1 MLYTQNIHQYTDC
14 LVFLSHFIFLTALC
28 SNNFSSEIPK
38 CFANC
43 SYLNGLKL
51 NNNQLSRE
59 ILTQIDNL
67 NHLNVPIVSNNQL
80 LGLVPVFGSTAITA
94 ESFAN
99 NKNLCGKPL
108 EPCPTQKRGLKF
120 DFSFQSGFLV
130 GYVVS
135 AVLVM
140 TIFVSRYVVCMNER
154 KMDKKMTL
162 SNERCT
168 KNENKEANQVNQ
180 SQTKGLLQE
189 GTKKALLKLLSTP
202 CFNFF
207 GKI

>member
-1 MLYTQNIHQYTDC
+1 MLYTHNIHQYTDC

-28 SNNFSSEIPK
+28 NNNFSSEIPK

-43 SYLNGLKL
+43 SYLNVLKL

-59 ILTQIDNL
+59 ILTQIGNL
-67 NHLNVPIVSNNQL
+67 DHLNVPIVSNNQL
-80 LGLVPVFGSTAITA
+80 LRLVPVFGSTAITA

-135 AVLVM
+135 AVSVM
-140 TIFVSRYVVCMNER
+140 TIFVSHYMVCMNER

-162 SNERCT
+162 SNERST

-180 SQTKGLLQE
+180 SQMKGLLQE
-189 GTKKALLKLLSTP
+189 GTKKELLKLLSIP

>member
-1 MLYTQNIHQYTDC
+1 M
-14 LVFLSHFIFLTALC
+14 S
-28 SNNFSSEIPK
+28 
-38 CFANC
+38 
-43 SYLNGLKL
+43 
-51 NNNQLSRE
+51 
-59 ILTQIDNL
+59 
-67 NHLNVPIVSNNQL
+67 
-80 LGLVPVFGSTAITA
+80 GLVPVFGSTAITA

-135 AVLVM
+135 AVSVM
-140 TIFVSRYVVCMNER
+140 TIFVSHYVVCMNER
-154 KMDKKMTL
+154 KTDKKMTL
-162 SNERCT
+162 STERST
-168 KNENKEANQVNQ
+168 KNENKEADQVNQ

-189 GTKKALLKLLSTP
+189 GTKKVLLKLLSIP